1 MSEIYDNTLKP
12 YFFTTFKMTLF
23 GNVLDLMLTH
33 PINLNNLFVLRL
45 GNNILFI
52 DSEFS

>member
-1 MSEIYDNTLKP
+1 MNEIHNNTLKP

-23 GNVLDLMLTH
+23 GNLLDLILTH
-33 PINLNNLFVLRL
+33 PINVNNLFVLSL

-52 DSEFS
+52 DSELT

>member
-1 MSEIYDNTLKP
+1 MSEIYDNTLKT

-23 GNVLDLMLTH
+23 GNGLDLILTH
-33 PINLNNLFVLRL
+33 PINLNNLFVICL